1 MNDLEPF
8 WRAYARLQNQI
19 RRHACTNALGWGLE
33 AGLDELLNIA
43 SSDDPDV
50 LATQAEKAI
59 ARGKAR
65 DRHRRHLRLRY
76 LDPREVDDP
85 IVRLD
90 DRARLRETWERASED
105 ERWILHGL
113 SLGEDSATLA
123 REVSILPAA
132 MRKRIDRL
140 RTKLAA

>member
-8 WRAYARLQNQI
+8 WRALR
-19 RRHACTNALGWGLE
+19 ACKPDLPGRASTNALRMGLE
-33 AGLDELLNIA
+33 VGLDELINIT

-50 LATQAEKAI
+50 LAIQAEKAI

-76 LDPREVDDP
+76 LDPHEVDDP

-105 ERWILHGL
+105 RATDFAGL
-113 SLGEDSATLA
+113 SLGKDSATLA

-140 RTKLAA
+140 RAKLAA